1 MINTIDNIFFTKVNK
16 KDVKNLWKLAVVK
29 QGMSKSKNKTDIL
42 TKSDVD
48 LFVQILNNKKSKLA
62 YVIRIIA
69 HELSAATDDYYIE
82 KRIVKN
88 KFLNGVMENLVDPNY
103 ETFYCYSSSSYF
115 CEHDEYDLFVPEQ
128 YNNYKYIQYDYSA
141 ESLIRDYNYL
151 TNVQVA
157 DIFLSAINDNCFCND
172 TINSNMIFNHDF
184 DEQDINYLNHCW
196 DLKNNKINF
205 YYKTDEN
212 DNLSVSSLYLK
223 IDANIFKRI
232 IYQYLNFIKYSKNK
246 NVEIFDFKDIAYEI
260 DFLFE
265 NAKNIL
271 NKTEIVS
278 NDVNQQSYSFVIDN
292 DLLVLLNGLL
302 IKIRDEG

>member
-1 MINTIDNIFFTKVNK
+1 MINTIDNISFTQVNK
-16 KDVKNLWKLAVVK
+16 KDVKNLWELAVLK
-29 QGMSKSKNKTDIL
+29 QCISKSKNKTDIP

-48 LFVQILNNKKSKLA
+48 LFVKILNNKKSKLA

-82 KRIVKN
+82 KRIVEN
-88 KFLNGVMENLVDPNY
+88 KRLNGVMGNLVDPNH

-115 CEHDEYDLFVPEQ
+115 CEHDEYDLFVSDQ
-128 YNNYKYIQYDYSA
+128 YNNYEYIQYDYSA

-151 TNVQVA
+151 TNIQVA
-157 DIFLSAINDNCFCND
+157 DIFLSAINYNCFCND
-172 TINSNMIFNHDF
+172 TINSDMIFNHDF

-196 DLKNNKINF
+196 DLENNKISF
-205 YYKTDEN
+205 YYKICEN
-212 DNLSVSSLYLK
+212 DNLFVCSLYLK

-232 IYQYLNFIKYSKNK
+232 VYQYLNFIKYSQNK

-260 DFLFE
+260 DLLFDS
-265 NAKNIL
+265 AKNIL
-271 NKTEIVS
+271 DKTKIIS
-278 NDVNQQSYSFVIDN
+278 NDVNQQSYGFVIDN

-302 IKIRDEG
+302 IKIRDEY